1 MSKVT
6 IKGTV
11 HSLDTKTGN
20 SEKGDWKRTTLV
32 VRTQSQYN
40 NTVPVAFFN
49 KDVPVNVG
57 DSVEVTAYVAGREYK
72 GNYYAQIDGAEVSSV
87 GSQPQQ
93 QQQPQNV
100 VHEMVEEDESDSL
113 PF

>member
-1 MSKVT
+1 MSSKVT

-57 DSVEVTAYVAGREYK
+57 DSVEVTAYVAGREYN
-72 GNYYAQIDGAEVSSV
+72 GNYYAQLDGAEVSSV
-87 GSQPQQ
+87 GAQPQ

-100 VHEMVEEDESDSL
+100 VHEMVEDSDL